1 MDTYGVFGSKVMGA
15 NEVGTGSRECV
26 AEMSWASDQDMELF
40 GSRKDDCCQYKKV
53 DLCCKN
59 VLNMLCILS
68 FFCSR
73 FYFQFKLQAPLLPHY
88 FTFFRPLSSI
98 LSLSSK
104 SSLPLMFLLFCP
116 KHCNMY
122 RYTLLQYANAHV
134 YHRLGRLY
142 K

>member
-68 FFCSR
+68 FFLLSFLFSIQASVASPPTL
-73 FYFQFKLQAPLLPHY
+73 FYVLQTALFDLELVQQVLITSN
-88 FTFFRPLSSI
+88 F
-98 LSLSSK
+98 
-104 SSLPLMFLLFCP
+104 SSLLS
-116 KHCNMY
+116 
-122 RYTLLQYANAHV
+122 
-134 YHRLGRLY
+134 
-142 K
+142 